1 MMKKGFLFI
10 TTLALFL
17 AAFSCGKENA
27 IGEGIENGASDPTG
41 VPDGPSADEPVAP
54 GTFRA
59 VIDAA
64 ELSDEAA
71 AGPSAAPAVTK
82 AYPVWNQSES
92 SIFRVYW
99 RAADQIKVFYDRQGA
114 SSGIYT
120 VSTGG
125 GSETA
130 TLTLSS
136 EDEASETG
144 TYYAIYPASGAV
156 GIDGTTFTV
165 TIPAEQTDTN
175 TGTSNIDESAQV
187 MIGKCGPEKILN
199 FKQACSFVRLGL
211 RYVIPGFYCNK
222 VVISSATSYLAGHLA
237 LRYSGLT
244 PVVTGIVDDAAASHR
259 VTLHIDP
266 TAGSKFTDNGS
277 GSPNYAYL
285 YVSPGT
291 YSDLTFTFTLTDGNG
306 NSYEV
311 TKAAP
316 ASLTLYRA
324 KYQQINFTLATNL
337 SASGT
342 ANCYTVTEPGVY
354 YFDITKRGNGVVT
367 SGATAAGL
375 SATIAS
381 DDVASVAQ
389 YYSDGPNSLIDGVY
403 QTTGDGAT
411 FIDRL
416 GATNGGYFLPSAKNR
431 VFFKTQDELTVG
443 TSLVSVEDASG
454 NTLWSWHI
462 WCNEDLK
469 DVTLSNST
477 VWHNMNLGAHQVAFN
492 ADGFNGYYYQWG
504 RKDPIQQA
512 LGIND
517 VLDSPF
523 VSHANYQSYQDG
535 SLQNTI
541 LHPLVFYGGYPTT
554 GTYKCDD
561 WDNADPSMVYYDWWN
576 TNITSDDNLSAAF
589 GKTMFDPCPPG
600 YHVPTY
606 AEHVVLKDLTKAA
619 GTDYGVLIDGSL
631 YLPCTSVRSA
641 GIGRSTWNTGSSSRG
656 YYHCTNPRST
666 GDITDRTVWRLW
678 TTPSSAGNGDS
689 SCQRAFGMA
698 VRCKKD

>member
-1 MMKKGFLFI
+1 MI
-10 TTLALFL
+10 
-17 AAFSCGKENA
+17 
-27 IGEGIENGASDPTG
+27 
-41 VPDGPSADEPVAP
+41 DGQ
-54 GTFRA
+54 
-59 VIDAA
+59 

-99 RAADQIKVFYDRQGA
+99 RADDQIKVFYDRQGA

-120 VSTGG
+120 VSAGG

-136 EDEASETG
+136 GDEASETG

-222 VVISSATSYLAGHLA
+222 VVISSETSYLAGHLA

-244 PVVTGIVDDAAASHR
+244 PVVTGIVDDAAASQS
-259 VTLHIDP
+259 VTLHIAP

-291 YSDLTFTFTLTDGNG
+291 YSDLTFTFTLTDGKG

-337 SASGT
+337 SASESASET

-375 SATIAS
+375 SATIDS

-389 YYSDGPNSLIDGVY
+389 YYSDGPNSLIGGVY
-403 QTTGDGAT
+403 QTIGDGAT

-443 TSLVSVEDASG
+443 TSLVSVKDASG
-454 NTLWSWHI
+454 ATLWSWHI
-462 WCNEDLK
+462 WCNEDLE

-504 RKDPIQQA
+504 RKDPFQQA
-512 LGIND
+512 KGSNNN
-517 VLDSPF
+517 VVSPF
-523 VSHANYQSYQDG
+523 LSHASQTDG
-535 SLQNTI
+535 SLANAI
-541 LHPLVFYGGYPTT
+541 LNPHIFYGGYYVNGQTSNPEMAINDWSN
-554 GTYKCDD
+554 YDD
-561 WDNADPSMVYYDWWN
+561 DVKFYDWWN
-576 TNITSDDNLSAAF
+576 THITSDDNLTAAV

-606 AEHVVLKDLTKAA
+606 QEHVTLKGLKKEA
-619 GTDYGVLIDGSL
+619 GSDYGALVDGKL
-631 YLPCTSVRSA
+631 YFPCTSQRT
-641 GIGRSTWNTGSSSRG
+641 STLDVGLWNNGESSRG
-656 YYHCTNPRST
+656 YYHCTNPRT
-666 GDITDRTVWRLW
+666 TNGKNERKVWRLW
-678 TTPSSAGNGDS
+678 VTTSSIGNGDS
-689 SCQRAFGMA
+689 YTERAKGMA